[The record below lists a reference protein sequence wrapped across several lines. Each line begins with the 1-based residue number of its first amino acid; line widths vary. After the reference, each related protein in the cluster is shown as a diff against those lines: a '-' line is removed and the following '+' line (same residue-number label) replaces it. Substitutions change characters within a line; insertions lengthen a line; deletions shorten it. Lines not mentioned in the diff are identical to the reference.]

1 MLVIILKITKNCSC
15 FLVFWEW
22 NFLSFW
28 FSYELP
34 FLNLLQC
41 RKRASVTYHLPVSF
55 FFILNLDLNKT
66 GNAVKLPCCAIWS
79 KQRETAPRLPI
90 FKQWHMKPLFL
101 AIQTGILLYQCSFF
115 KLWERSVSYCHVCKI
130 ISHIY
135 AKVLILWNDQSQKVF
150 REIPLYL
157 GRAGRRVV
165 SKNLAF
171 RC

>member
-34 FLNLLQC
+34 FLNLLHC

-55 FFILNLDLNKT
+55 FFFFWTL
-66 GNAVKLPCCAIWS
+66 IWIKRAMQLSYHVVQS
-79 KQRETAPRLPI
+79 KQKETAPRLPI
-90 FKQWHMKPLFL
+90 FKQWYMKPLFL

-115 KLWERSVSYCHVCKI
+115 KLWEISVSYCHVCKI
-130 ISHIY
+130 TSYIY
-135 AKVLILWNDQSQKVF
+135 AKVLILWNDQSRKVF
-150 REIPLYL
+150 RVIPLYW